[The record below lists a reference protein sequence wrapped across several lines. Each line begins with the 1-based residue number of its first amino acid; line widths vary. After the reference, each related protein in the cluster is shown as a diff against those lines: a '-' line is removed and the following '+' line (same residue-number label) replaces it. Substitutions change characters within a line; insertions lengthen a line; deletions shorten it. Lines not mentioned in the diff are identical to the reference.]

1 MRSRRKSF
9 DVRWL
14 RTFFCSLQVPPA
26 ELEALLIS
34 HPNIDDVAVIGVPDL
49 EAGELPKAFVVR
61 HGEVTSEEIMEFVAK
76 RVLPQKKLRG
86 GVEFIDQIPKSP
98 SGKILRRIL
107 RNQEKDRCGKAK
119 L

>member
-1 MRSRRKSF
+1 M
-9 DVRWL
+9 
-14 RTFFCSLQVPPA
+14 
-26 ELEALLIS
+26 IS

-49 EAGELPKAFVVR
+49 EAGELAKAFVVR
-61 HGEVTSEEIMEFVAK
+61 RGDVTSEEIMEFVAK

-98 SGKILRRIL
+98 SGKILRRML
-107 RNQEKDRCGKAK
+107 RNQEKERRSKAK